1 MSSNINVQALTYA
14 KAKLVKSLAQS
25 KFRKKHQSFFVEGR
39 KMVLEAIL
47 NKNVSKQFI
56 VVKEGIN
63 LNFLS
68 DFNIPIYQ
76 TTSQEFKKLSGQVN
90 PDGILIVL
98 DLLDFEN
105 QAIQGSN
112 LLYIDVVSDPGNLGN
127 IIRTANFLGFN
138 EILLPSNS
146 VDPFNPK
153 VCQASMGSIFDI
165 KLHLINDPIQTLKD
179 LKSKNYILK
188 GFDLNGKN
196 LKEFIN
202 HPKQVLIFGNESHG
216 LSNEVLNLLDQ
227 KYTILNR
234 GTAESLNLGNSIAI
248 GLYQSTL

>member
-1 MSSNINVQALTYA
+1 MREKLNIQPLSIA
-14 KAKLVKSLAQS
+14 KAKFIKSLAHT
-25 KFRKKHQSFFVEGR
+25 KYRKKHQSFFVEGR
-39 KMVLEAIL
+39 KMVLEAIQ
-47 NKNVSKQFI
+47 NKKLSKQFI
-56 VVKEGIN
+56 VILEDHKF
-63 LNFLS
+63 NFPKDL
-68 DFNIPIYQ
+68 NIPIYQ
-76 TTSQEFKKLSGQVN
+76 ASSQEFKKLSGQVN
-90 PDGILIVL
+90 PDGILLVL
-98 DLLDFEN
+98 DLFDFEN

-112 LLYIDVVSDPGNLGN
+112 LLYVDIVSDPGNLGN

-138 EILLPSNS
+138 EILLPSIS

-165 KLHLINDPIQTLKD
+165 KLHLLNDPIQTLKD

-196 LKEFIN
+196 LKEFVN

-216 LSNEVLNLLDQ
+216 LSIEVLNLLDQ